1 MNIYIA
7 RHGENEDNAKEILNG
22 HRDLPL
28 TDKGYEQAR
37 ILAGKIKETRIKF
50 DAVYSSPLER
60 AYETGRVITRVLRLM
75 NPAIHPLLIERDFG
89 VMTGLKVS
97 QIEEVCGSRIIKAEH
112 ITYFLD
118 PPEAETFPDLM
129 KRARELL
136 DFLNET
142 HSEDEN
148 ILLTCHGDIGKMIYA
163 EFYGLDWKDVL
174 VTFHFGNCDLL
185 LVSKDS
191 PKENA
196 HVFEFKNI

>member
-7 RHGENEDNAKEILNG
+7 RHGENEDNAKGILNG

-37 ILAGKIKETRIKF
+37 ILAGKIKETHIKF
-50 DAVYSSPLER
+50 DVVYSSPLER

-75 NPAIHPLLIERDFG
+75 NPVIHSLLIERDFG
-89 VMTGLKVS
+89 VMTGLKAS
-97 QIEEVCGSRIIKAEH
+97 QIEEVCGNRIIKGEH

-129 KRARELL
+129 KRAREFL
-136 DFLNET
+136 DFLQEV
-142 HSEDEN
+142 HSENEN

-163 EFYGLDWKDVL
+163 EFYGLDWEDVL
-174 VTFHFGNCDLL
+174 VNFHFGNCDLL
-185 LVSKDS
+185 LLSKDS
-191 PKENA
+191 PKEDV
-196 HVFEFKNI
+196 HVFEFKHK

>member
-7 RHGENEDNAKEILNG
+7 RHGENEDNAKGILNG

-37 ILAGKIKETRIKF
+37 ILAGKIKETQINF
-50 DAVYSSPLER
+50 DVVYSSPLER

-75 NPAIHPLLIERDFG
+75 NPVVHPLLIERDFG
-89 VMTGLKVS
+89 VMTGLKAS
-97 QIEEVCGSRIIKAEH
+97 QIEEVCGSRIIKGEH

-129 KRARELL
+129 VRAREFL
-136 DFLNET
+136 DFLQEV
-142 HSEDEN
+142 HSENEN

-163 EFYGLDWKDVL
+163 EFYGLDWEDVL
-174 VTFHFGNCDLL
+174 VNFHFGNCDLL
-185 LVSKDS
+185 LLSKDS
-191 PKENA
+191 PKEDV
-196 HVFEFKNI
+196 HVFEFKH